1 MNEMMTIDNNLL
13 VLMMMMV
20 MIVPMAPNRP
30 LASEEE
36 YSDSETAGAVI
47 KNMW

>member
-1 MNEMMTIDNNLL
+1 MNEMMAMDNHLL
-13 VLMMMMV
+13 VLMMMM
-20 MIVPMAPNRP
+20 MIMTMAPNRP

-47 KNMW
+47 KNKW

>member
-1 MNEMMTIDNNLL
+1 MNEMMAMDNHLL
-13 VLMMMMV
+13 VLMMMMI
-20 MIVPMAPNRP
+20 MTMASNRS
-30 LASEEE
+30 LAIEEE